1 MRTLEFQAEF
11 KDNFFINKLTLT
23 HTSLSLPNKEIK
35 NTFSR
40 SMWTNKI
47 KRTKIIVLKNASND
61 KIFRNAFFEEKN
73 EQS

>member
-1 MRTLEFQAEF
+1 
-11 KDNFFINKLTLT
+11 
-23 HTSLSLPNKEIK
+23 
-35 NTFSR
+35 
-40 SMWTNKI
+40 MWTNKI